1 MRSLYATLFI
11 LGFAFSIEV
20 GKVDEFRGKVDRLQ
34 KGQVRPQSI
43 TSETAKL
50 SVGDILRTKSD
61 GNAKVS
67 FIDGNRLEL
76 GPLTRLDVLEYQE
89 KKSINVTRGKV
100 LFEVTRLKP
109 GEGFEVKTPTA
120 ILGVKGTTFLVD
132 VTPTATL
139 VTVISG
145 AVQITPISRPEISF
159 TATPGATYSVITT
172 ETTKLENQTPVQ
184 TIQRIETQRSTP
196 PLPSINPPCVR

>member
-1 MRSLYATLFI
+1 MRGFYVSLLTASLA
-11 LGFAFSIEV
+11 LCLEV
-20 GKVDEFRGKVDRLQ
+20 GKVDEFKGKVDKLQ
-34 KGQVRPQSI
+34 RGQVRPQGL
-43 TSETAKL
+43 TPGATKL

-67 FIDGNRLEL
+67 FIDGNRVEL

-89 KKSINVTRGKV
+89 KRSVSVVRGRV

-139 VTVISG
+139 VTVFSG
-145 AVQITPISRPEISF
+145 AVQITPIN
-159 TATPGATYSVITT
+159 
-172 ETTKLENQTPVQ
+172 NQTVSYTAIKGETYRVAATEATKSENEEPKQ
-184 TIQRIETQRSTP
+184 TIQRIETQ
-196 PLPSINPPCVR
+196 PLTPSIPSVNPPCVR